1 LDIDYRLYSLYGSNS
16 KLGVLA
22 MTSVPAEP
30 AARPLLTP
38 TSAWLLGAGLAA
50 IWVGANLLFPALAPT
65 GVPSAVTRLAIHAA
79 ILAGLWLGLQRTGF
93 TPGKRAAIWLAV
105 AVPFTLWLAVAW
117 SLALDGVFQPI
128 PDVAGLPRLPVAI
141 FLPLI
146 VALPLL
152 LRSRSIA
159 AVLDAMPATWLVAL
173 QLYRVFGGIFLVN
186 WAQGI
191 APGLFAW
198 PAGIGDTLTGIMALP
213 VALALAS
220 GSAGGRR
227 AALLWN
233 IFGITDLAVAV
244 TLGFLSTP
252 GPLQQFGFDIPVS
265 LIGTYPTVLIP
276 AFAVPSSILLHALSL
291 RQLWRRR
298 AGAVSATGKIA

>member
-1 LDIDYRLYSLYGSNS
+1 MI
-16 KLGVLA
+16 
-22 MTSVPAEP
+22 SVPAEP
-30 AARPLLTP
+30 ATRPLLNP
-38 TSAWLLGAGLAA
+38 TSALLVGAALAA
-50 IWVGANLLFPALAPT
+50 VWVGGNLLFPALAPT
-65 GVPSAVTRLAIHAA
+65 GVPSVVTRLAIHAA

-93 TPGKRAAIWLAV
+93 SPGKRAAVWLAV
-105 AVPFTLWLAVAW
+105 AVPFTLWLAVVW

-128 PDVAGLPRLPVAI
+128 LDVVRLPRLPLAI

-159 AVLDAMPATWLVAL
+159 AVLDAMPAPWLVAL

-186 WAQGI
+186 WAHGLT
-191 APGLFAW
+191 PGLFAW
-198 PAGIGDTLTGIMALP
+198 PAGVGDMLTGIMALP

-227 AALLWN
+227 TALLWN
-233 IFGITDLAVAV
+233 IFGITDLALAV
-244 TLGFLSTP
+244 TLGTLSTP
-252 GPLQQFGFDIPVS
+252 GPLQQFGFDIPLS
-265 LIGTYPTVLIP
+265 QIGSYPTVLIP

-291 RQLWRRR
+291 RQLRRR
-298 AGAVSATGKIA
+298 GARAESAPMPASGKLA